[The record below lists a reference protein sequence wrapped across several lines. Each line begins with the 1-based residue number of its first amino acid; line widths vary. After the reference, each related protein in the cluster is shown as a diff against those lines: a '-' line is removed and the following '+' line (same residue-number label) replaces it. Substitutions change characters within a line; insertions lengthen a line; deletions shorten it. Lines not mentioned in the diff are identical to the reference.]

1 MISVYLLLDCPD
13 FSISL
18 HRDCN
23 IVRFNSSI
31 FGNYINLINEIDV

>member
-13 FSISL
+13 FSISH

-31 FGNYINLINEIDV
+31 FETYTNLINETDV